1 MPELQQKSFQ
11 RQVAFKVSISNI
23 LNSNFEKDEN
33 LSGYIRLN
41 DKIISRVNLMV
52 TVVVKSEQSQN
63 YASLLVDDGTG
74 KILLRNFEN
83 IDAFS
88 KVDVGDFILI
98 IGKLREFNGEKYILP
113 EALKKLNNIE
123 WINVRRLELKK
134 INYVNDNTE
143 SKNKNSNLAEEVF
156 ADTYDIIYSLIK
168 NLDSGN
174 GVFVDDVIKKSD
186 IAETEKII
194 TKLLESGNIFE
205 VIPGKLKVLE

>member
-11 RQVAFKVSISNI
+11 RQVAFKVSISNL

-134 INYVNDNTE
+134 INYVSDNTE
-143 SKNKNSNLAEEVF
+143 SKNKNPNLAEEVF